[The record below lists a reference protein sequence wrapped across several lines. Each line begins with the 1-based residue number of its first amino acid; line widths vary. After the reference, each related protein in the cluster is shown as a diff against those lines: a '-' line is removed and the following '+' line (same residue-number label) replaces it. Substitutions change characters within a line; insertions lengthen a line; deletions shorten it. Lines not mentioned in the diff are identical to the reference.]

1 MDNNVAGQIR
11 PLTRIGSGEAKSEK
25 LAPLEG
31 VEKAEKVVERLE
43 AAVAD
48 LATVLIGG
56 GEASNGRGLTPPSRG
71 GMIGS
76 IEASAESITK
86 RAANALEAIARIK
99 ERI

>member
-1 MDNNVAGQIR
+1 MDNNVAGEIR
-11 PLTRIGSGEAKSEK
+11 SLARIGSGEAKSEK

-31 VEKAEKVVERLE
+31 IEKAEKIVERLE

-48 LATVLIGG
+48 LANVLIGG
-56 GEASNGRGLTPPSRG
+56 GEAGNARSLSTPNRG

-76 IEASAESITK
+76 IEASAENIGR
-86 RAANALEAIARIK
+86 RAGNALAAIDRIK